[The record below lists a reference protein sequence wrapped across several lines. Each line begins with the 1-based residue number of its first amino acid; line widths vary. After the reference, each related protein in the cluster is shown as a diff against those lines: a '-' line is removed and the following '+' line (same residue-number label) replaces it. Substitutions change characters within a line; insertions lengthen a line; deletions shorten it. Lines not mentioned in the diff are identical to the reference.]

1 MPIALPDGVARLVI
15 GDDAQLRDESG
26 LFKAR
31 YGTDAAYLLRP
42 DGYIA
47 ARFRH
52 PTPEAIAAAHAR
64 ASGRA

>member
-1 MPIALPDGVARLVI
+1 VIA
-15 GDDAQLRDESG
+15 DDAPLRDQAG

-31 YGTDAAYLLRP
+31 YGADDGVAYLLRP
-42 DGYIA
+42 DGYVA

-52 PTPEAIAAAHAR
+52 PTREAIAAAHAR